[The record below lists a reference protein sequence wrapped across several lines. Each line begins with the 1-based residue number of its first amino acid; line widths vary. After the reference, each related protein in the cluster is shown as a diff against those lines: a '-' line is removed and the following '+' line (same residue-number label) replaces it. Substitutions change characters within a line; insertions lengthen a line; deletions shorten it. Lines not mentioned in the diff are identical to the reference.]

1 MNDIRDYLAKIGRK
15 GGKAR
20 LTKMTAEERK
30 AVARKAIRARWA
42 RADKLIK
49 ELKDAEKEVLQADR
63 KPKRKSKEKPKS

>member
-49 ELKDAEKEVLQADR
+49 ELKDAEKEVLQAESKSKR
-63 KPKRKSKEKPKS
+63 KPKGKT